1 MGYDLHITRR
11 EFWADQDQDITA
23 DEWLK
28 IVGKDTELVIDIQN
42 GPYSVLWKPINN
54 SGEYWLD
61 WFDGNI
67 YSKNPDE
74 ILIQKMLEISRQLN
88 AKVQGDDGE
97 LYNEVIQKQ
106 ERRTADKKNNSWL
119 GRIFGKR

>member
-11 EFWADQDQDITA
+11 EFWTDQDQDITA
-23 DEWLK
+23 DEWLN
-28 IVGKDTELVIDIQN
+28 IVGNDTELLIDIHN
-42 GPYSVLWKPINN
+42 GPYFALWKPINN

-67 YSKNPDE
+67 NSKNPDK
-74 ILIQKMLEISRQLN
+74 ILIRKMIEISKQLN

-97 LYNEVIQKQ
+97 LYDEVIQKQ
-106 ERRTADKKNNSWL
+106 EGRTANTKNNSWL